1 MNTPSLSTP
10 LVIVTGVSGSGKSTA
25 LHALEDIG
33 FYTVDNLPPSLWPDL
48 ITLVEENQ
56 SKGLAI
62 GIDIRARKY
71 LAEAPQVIRRLGEF
85 GNDPVV
91 LFLDASD
98 ETLVRRYNFT
108 RRTHPISQGTLTA
121 DLAAE
126 RLALEPLRALAD
138 EVLDTT
144 LTSARALTQS
154 LWDRFTDGNGFLLRL
169 ISFGYK
175 RGLPTDVDAV
185 FDVRGMPN
193 PFYDDLLRPLGGTDP
208 RVQAYVFTPE
218 ALETYSQLRS
228 LTKTLAHQA
237 AGSAGRSAYTVAVG
251 CTGGQHRSVAVVERL
266 SHDLADGLKTV
277 VQHRDLERAIAEH
290 ASGDHAP
297 TNTPVEP

>member
-1 MNTPSLSTP
+1 MPLRTP
-10 LVIVTGVSGSGKSTA
+10 LVIVTGVSGSGKTTA

-48 ITLVEENQ
+48 LRLVELNEA
-56 SKGLAI
+56 KGLAI
-62 GIDIRARKY
+62 GIDIRARQY
-71 LAEAPQVIRRLGEF
+71 LADAPEVIRRLQKEDH
-85 GNDPVV
+85 DPVV
-91 LFLDASD
+91 LFLDATD
-98 ETLVRRYNFT
+98 DTLVRRYNFT

-126 RLALEPLRALAD
+126 RKSLEPLRALAD
-138 EVLDTT
+138 EVIDTT

-154 LWDRFTDGNGFLLRL
+154 LWDRFTDGNDFLLRL

-175 RGLPTDVDAV
+175 RGMPTDVDVV

-193 PFYDDLLRPLGGTDP
+193 PFYDELLRPLPGTDP

-228 LTKTLAHQA
+228 LIKNLAQQA
-237 AGSAGRSAYTVAVG
+237 AGSAGRSAYTVAIG

-266 SHDLADGLKTV
+266 SHDLADGLKAV
-277 VQHRDLERAIAEH
+277 VQHRDLSRAIAEH
-290 ASGDHAP
+290 QTGDHAP
-297 TNTPVEP
+297 LSAES

>member
-1 MNTPSLSTP
+1 MSAPM
-10 LVIVTGVSGSGKSTA
+10 VIITGVSGSGKSTA

-33 FYTVDNLPPSLWPDL
+33 FYTVDNLPPSLWPEL
-48 ITLVEENQ
+48 ITLVSEHE

-62 GIDIRARKY
+62 GIDIRAREY
-71 LAEAPQVIRRLGEF
+71 LAEAPTVIRRLEELGH
-85 GNDPVV
+85 DPVV

-98 ETLVRRYNFT
+98 DTLVRRYNFT
-108 RRTHPISQGTLTA
+108 RRTHPISKGTLTA

-126 RLALEPLRALAD
+126 RTALEPLRGIAD
-138 EVLDTT
+138 EVIDTT

-154 LWDRFTDGNGFLLRL
+154 LWDRFTDGDEFLLRL

-193 PFYDDLLRPLGGTDP
+193 PFYDELLRPLPGTDT

-228 LTKTLAHQA
+228 LIRTLAHQA
-237 AGSAGRSAYTVAVG
+237 AGSAGRSAYTVAIG
-251 CTGGQHRSVAVVERL
+251 CTGGQHRSVAVAERL
-266 SHDLADGLKTV
+266 SHDLADGVKTV
-277 VQHRDLERAIAEH
+277 VQHRDLERAIKEH
-290 ASGDHAP
+290 ATDDHAP
-297 TNTPVEP
+297 TGAES

>member
-1 MNTPSLSTP
+1 MSPP
-10 LVIVTGVSGSGKSTA
+10 LVILTGVSGSGKSTA

-33 FYTVDNLPPSLWPDL
+33 FYTVDNLPPSLWPEL
-48 ITLVEENQ
+48 IDLVEENN

-62 GIDIRARKY
+62 GIDIRARQY
-71 LAEAPQVIRRLGEF
+71 LAAAPGVIRRLEAVGH
-85 GNDPVV
+85 DPVV

-98 ETLVRRYNFT
+98 DTLVRRYNFT

-138 EVLDTT
+138 EVIDTT
-144 LTSARALTQS
+144 LTSARSLTQA

-175 RGLPTDVDAV
+175 RGLPTDVDVV

-193 PFYDDLLRPLGGTDP
+193 PFYDELLRPLPGTDE
-208 RVQAYVFTPE
+208 RVQSYVFTPE

-228 LTKTLAHQA
+228 LIKTLAHQA
-237 AGSAGRSAYTVAVG
+237 AGSAGRSAYTVAIG
-251 CTGGQHRSVAVVERL
+251 CTGGQHRSVAVAERL
-266 SHDLADGLKTV
+266 SHDLADGLQTV
-277 VQHRDLERAIAEH
+277 VQHRDLERAMNEH
-290 ASGDHAP
+290 RSGDHAP
-297 TNTPVEP
+297 AGVEP

>member
-1 MNTPSLSTP
+1 MSAR
-10 LVIVTGVSGSGKSTA
+10 LVILTGVSGSGKSTA

-33 FYTVDNLPPSLWPDL
+33 FYTVDNLPPSLWPELLDL
-48 ITLVEENQ
+48 VSANEG
-56 SKGLAI
+56 KGLAI
-62 GIDIRARKY
+62 GIDIRAREY
-71 LAEAPQVIRRLGEF
+71 LAQTPAVIKRLEELGH
-85 GNDPVV
+85 DPVV

-98 ETLVRRYNFT
+98 DTLVRRYNFT

-138 EVLDTT
+138 EVIDTT
-144 LTSARALTQS
+144 LTSARALTQA
-154 LWDRFTDGNGFLLRL
+154 LWDRFTDGDGFVLRL

-193 PFYDDLLRPLGGTDP
+193 PFYDELLRPLPGTDT

-228 LTKTLAHQA
+228 LIKTLAHQA
-237 AGSAGRSAYTVAVG
+237 AGSAGRNAYTVAIG
-251 CTGGQHRSVAVVERL
+251 CTGGQHRSVAVAERL

-277 VQHRDLERAIAEH
+277 VQHRDLDRAIKEH
-290 ASGDHAP
+290 LTADHAP
-297 TNTPVEP
+297 TGAES

>member
-1 MNTPSLSTP
+1 M
-10 LVIVTGVSGSGKSTA
+10 VIITGVSGSGKSTA

-33 FYTVDNLPPSLWPDL
+33 FYTVDNLPPSLWPEL
-48 ITLVEENQ
+48 ITLVSEHE

-62 GIDIRARKY
+62 GIDIRAREY
-71 LAEAPQVIRRLGEF
+71 LAEAPTVIRRLEELGH
-85 GNDPVV
+85 DPVV

-98 ETLVRRYNFT
+98 DTLVRRYNFT
-108 RRTHPISQGTLTA
+108 RRTHPISKGTLTA

-126 RLALEPLRALAD
+126 RTALEPLRGIAD
-138 EVLDTT
+138 EVIDTT

-154 LWDRFTDGNGFLLRL
+154 LWDRFTDGDEFLLRL

-193 PFYDDLLRPLGGTDP
+193 PFYDELLRPLPGTDT

-228 LTKTLAHQA
+228 LIRTLAHQA
-237 AGSAGRSAYTVAVG
+237 AGSAGRSAYTVAIG
-251 CTGGQHRSVAVVERL
+251 CTGGQHRSVAVAERL
-266 SHDLADGLKTV
+266 SHDLADGVKTV
-277 VQHRDLERAIAEH
+277 VQHRDLERAIKEH
-290 ASGDHAP
+290 ATDDHAP
-297 TNTPVEP
+297 TGAES